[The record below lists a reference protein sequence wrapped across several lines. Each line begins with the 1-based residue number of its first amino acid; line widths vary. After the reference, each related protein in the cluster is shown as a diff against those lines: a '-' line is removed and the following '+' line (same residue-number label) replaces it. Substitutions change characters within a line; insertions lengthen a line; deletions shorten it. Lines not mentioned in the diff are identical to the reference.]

1 MTEDEKQKEIGLNVY
16 ILGAVSFFTDVSSEM
31 IFPLI
36 PIFVTTILGAG
47 KEALGLI
54 EGLADSIASLLE
66 IFSGY
71 ISDKTGKRKQLV
83 MLGYG
88 ISSFVKLGIALSTQ
102 WWHVLIMR
110 AVERVGKGIR
120 TSPRDAIIA
129 SSASANARGKAYG
142 IHRMMDTLGAIVG
155 PAVAFLLL
163 GIYGQSESGYRT
175 VFLAALVPAFIAVLL
190 IALFVREPKKAPPP
204 TSKVPFWEAL
214 KQLGSEYKTYLKI
227 SLFFSLAYF
236 SFAFFIIRANELG
249 ISTDNILL
257 LYLIYNIVYA
267 AAAVPGG
274 MLSDKI
280 GRKPMIAGAFALY
293 GIICIGFAMAGDFFA
308 LALLFA
314 LYGIFVAVDESV
326 NKAYIVDMTKEEKR
340 GLALGAYNTAIGA
353 AYLPASIIAGM
364 LWATYGAFVPL
375 ALASIIS
382 VIAAVALITCC
393 K

>member
-83 MLGYG
+83 VLGYG

-110 AVERVGKGIR
+110 AAERVGKGIR

-175 VFLAALVPAFIAVLL
+175 VFLAALAPAFIAVLL

-214 KQLGSEYKTYLKI
+214 KQLGGEYKTYLKI

-293 GIICIGFAMAGDFFA
+293 GIVCIGFAMAGDFFA

>member
-1 MTEDEKQKEIGLNVY
+1 VQ
-16 ILGAVSFFTDVSSEM
+16 
-31 IFPLI
+31 
-36 PIFVTTILGAG
+36 
-47 KEALGLI
+47 
-54 EGLADSIASLLE
+54 
-66 IFSGY
+66 
-71 ISDKTGKRKQLV
+71 
-83 MLGYG
+83 
-88 ISSFVKLGIALSTQ
+88 
-102 WWHVLIMR
+102 
-110 AVERVGKGIR
+110 
-120 TSPRDAIIA
+120 
-129 SSASANARGKAYG
+129 
-142 IHRMMDTLGAIVG
+142 
-155 PAVAFLLL
+155 
-163 GIYGQSESGYRT
+163 
-175 VFLAALVPAFIAVLL
+175 
-190 IALFVREPKKAPPP
+190 EPKKAPPP
-204 TSKVPFWEAL
+204 KSKVPFWEAL
-214 KQLGSEYKTYLKI
+214 KQLGNEYKTYLKI

-249 ISTDNILL
+249 ISTENILI
-257 LYLIYNIVYA
+257 LYLIYNIIYA

-293 GIICIGFAMAGDFFA
+293 GLVCIGFAIAENFFS

-353 AYLPASIIAGM
+353 AYLPASIIAGT

-382 VIAAVALITCC
+382 MVAAIALITCC

>member
-83 MLGYG
+83 VLGYG

-110 AVERVGKGIR
+110 AAERVGKGIR

-214 KQLGSEYKTYLKI
+214 KQLGGEYKTYLKI

-249 ISTDNILL
+249 ISTENILL

-293 GIICIGFAMAGDFFA
+293 GIVCIGFAMAGDFFA

>member
-83 MLGYG
+83 VLGYG

-110 AVERVGKGIR
+110 AAERVGKGIR

-142 IHRMMDTLGAIVG
+142 IHRMMDTFGAIVG

-175 VFLAALVPAFIAVLL
+175 VFFAALVPAFIAVLL

-214 KQLGSEYKTYLKI
+214 KQLGGEYKTYLKI

-249 ISTDNILL
+249 ISTENILL

-293 GIICIGFAMAGDFFA
+293 GIVCIGFAMAGDFFA
-308 LALLFA
+308 LALLFV

>member
-1 MTEDEKQKEIGLNVY
+1 MTENDKQKEISLNVY
-16 ILGAVSFFTDVSSEM
+16 ILGVVSFLTDVSSEM

-47 KEALGLI
+47 KEVLGLI
-54 EGLADSIASLLE
+54 EGIADSIASLLE

-83 MLGYG
+83 ILGYG

-110 AVERVGKGIR
+110 AAERVGKGIR

-129 SSASANARGKAYG
+129 SSVSANARGKAYG
-142 IHRMMDTLGAIVG
+142 IHRMMDTLGAIIG
-155 PAVAFLLL
+155 PLIAFMLL
-163 GIYGQSESGYRT
+163 GVYGQSESGYRT
-175 VFLAALVPAFIAVLL
+175 VFLAALVPAFLAVLF
-190 IALFVREPKKAPPP
+190 IALFVQEPKKAPPP
-204 TSKVPFWEAL
+204 KSKVPFWEAL
-214 KQLGSEYKTYLKI
+214 KQLGNEYKTYLKI

-249 ISTDNILL
+249 ISTENILI
-257 LYLIYNIVYA
+257 LYLIYNIIYA

-293 GIICIGFAMAGDFFA
+293 GLVCIGFAIAENFFS

-353 AYLPASIIAGM
+353 AYLPASIIAGT

-382 VIAAVALITCC
+382 MVAAIALITCC

>member
-83 MLGYG
+83 VLGYG

-110 AVERVGKGIR
+110 AAERVGKGIR

-155 PAVAFLLL
+155 PVVAFLLL

-214 KQLGSEYKTYLKI
+214 KQLGGEYKTYLKI

-293 GIICIGFAMAGDFFA
+293 GIVCIGFAMAGDFFA